1 MEGSEGERILEYAL
15 AYDLFLGNTCF
26 KKRDSHLITYRSGNT
41 ATQIDFMLFQKSL
54 RKLVMDVKVIP
65 GEEVALQHQLLVC
78 DMMIDMPPQIKRKF
92 TPRPKVWKLRDPQTC
107 SRFQEVFKAHVP
119 PVETEAATS
128 TEEIWAKL
136 KTGLLKTTEEVC
148 GTTKPHRWRRETWWW
163 NKEVDD
169 AITAKRQAFK
179 AWKAGKCTRASY
191 NTAKRISRRVVHH
204 ARHEADKVVY
214 EGIDHKSSDIFRLAN
229 QMRKENVDVVGEKPV
244 KNDTGDALD
253 RGNYRGLKL
262 TEQAMK
268 ILERI
273 VDGLIRQ
280 VVSID
285 DSQFGFVPGR
295 GTTDAI
301 FVVRQ
306 LQEKYLAVNKRLYMA
321 FVDLEKAFDRVP
333 RKVIRWALRKLGV
346 EEWIVRLVQ
355 GMYANARSRVR
366 VGEGFS
372 KEFEVKVGVHQG
384 SVLSPLLFIIVL
396 EALSRE
402 FRAGVPW
409 EDLYADDLV
418 IIADSLEECV
428 RRLLIWKEAME
439 KKELRVNAGKT
450 KVMICGTGLD
460 LLQSSGEYP
469 CAVCRTGVGNN
480 SIYCN
485 GCKLWVHKKCSGLQR
500 LTPNPDYRCARCMGN
515 ARPIDGRPQ
524 SEVQV
529 GPDKLEVVASFCYLG
544 DMLSAGGGC
553 EMAVTTRVKTAWKK
567 FRELLPVLT
576 SRHLSFKT
584 RGHVYSSCVRSA
596 MLHASETW
604 PLTKTNLQRLQRND
618 RAMIRQIC
626 SIKPEDVARVR
637 SSELLAKLQLE
648 DLDLILR
655 ERRLRWFGHV
665 ARSSGAI
672 RTAYDMQI
680 DGKRGAGRP
689 KQTWKKLTEKD
700 CREWKLTTVDPQ
712 ERSTWR
718 SGVRSAM
725 RAASQL
731 PGKGPTDVDD
741 APAPAC

>member
-1 MEGSEGERILEYAL
+1 M
-15 AYDLFLGNTCF
+15 
-26 KKRDSHLITYRSGNT
+26 
-41 ATQIDFMLFQKSL
+41 
-54 RKLVMDVKVIP
+54 
-65 GEEVALQHQLLVC
+65 
-78 DMMIDMPPQIKRKF
+78 
-92 TPRPKVWKLRDPQTC
+92 
-107 SRFQEVFKAHVP
+107 
-119 PVETEAATS
+119 
-128 TEEIWAKL
+128 
-136 KTGLLKTTEEVC
+136 
-148 GTTKPHRWRRETWWW
+148 
-163 NKEVDD
+163 
-169 AITAKRQAFK
+169 
-179 AWKAGKCTRASY
+179 
-191 NTAKRISRRVVHH
+191 
-204 ARHEADKVVY
+204 
-214 EGIDHKSSDIFRLAN
+214 
-229 QMRKENVDVVGEKPV
+229 
-244 KNDTGDALD
+244 
-253 RGNYRGLKL
+253 
-262 TEQAMK
+262 
-268 ILERI
+268 
-273 VDGLIRQ
+273 
-280 VVSID
+280 
-285 DSQFGFVPGR
+285 
-295 GTTDAI
+295 
-301 FVVRQ
+301 
-306 LQEKYLAVNKRLYMA
+306 
-321 FVDLEKAFDRVP
+321 
-333 RKVIRWALRKLGV
+333 
-346 EEWIVRLVQ
+346 
-355 GMYANARSRVR
+355 
-366 VGEGFS
+366 
-372 KEFEVKVGVHQG
+372 
-384 SVLSPLLFIIVL
+384 L

-439 KKELRVNAGKT
+439 KGLRVNAGKT

-576 SRHLSFKT
+576 SRHLSYKT

-680 DGKRGAGRP
+680 EGKRGAGRP

-700 CREWKLTTVDPQ
+700 CREWKLTTFDPQ

-741 APAPAC
+741 APAPAR